1 MYQRK
6 TRKYQVIT
14 RRCTDLHKVLEQ
26 LIEHKKNIVLH
37 AKTIRLF
44 KNMLS
49 YANSMNYNKTNYNF
63 TTWVDGQKVDL
74 SIYKINNFLDNERRL
89 YRRCEKE
96 ISNCKEV
103 LNDTFKI
110 NTSKLTISR
119 LENLSRKVK
128 RKELRF
134 KKLYELYNN
143 IRNSYLQVCLYKKE
157 IKSFTRQMNNATCD
171 SAKTMYNGDIIRST
185 DYYQLS
191 LNQMK
196 SNIKALTSHHVKY
209 YKR

>member
-6 TRKYQVIT
+6 TRKFKVLT
-14 RRCTDLHKVLEQ
+14 RRCEDLHKVLEQ

-49 YANSMNYNKTNYNF
+49 YTNSMNYNSTNHEF

-74 SIYKINNFLDNERRL
+74 SISKINQFLDNERRI
-89 YRRCEKE
+89 YERCLKE

-103 LNDTFKI
+103 LNDNFRI

-157 IKSFTRQMNNATCD
+157 IKSFTRQMNDATSD
-171 SAKTMYNGDIIRST
+171 SAKTMYNGDIIRSNE
-185 DYYQLS
+185 YYQLS
-191 LNQMK
+191 LNQMN
-196 SNIKALTSHHVKY
+196 SNIAALNSHHVKY